1 MPVYSG
7 MTSEKTTTGKSAGY
21 SDIDELDWDAIYADH
36 APRVYN
42 YLRFG
47 LGTETDV
54 AELTSRTFEKAW
66 RSRVRYRRELAGFTT
81 WLFTIAKNVRVDYLK
96 GRRTHLPMDAAANV
110 SSDGTPEKD
119 AERTS
124 NLSRLALLTESLS
137 DRERELIALK
147 YGAELTNR
155 LIARL
160 TGLSESNVG
169 SILHRAVRALR
180 EKW

>member
-1 MPVYSG
+1 MAF
-7 MTSEKTTTGKSAGY
+7 EQATTDRSMGSPDT
-21 SDIDELDWDAIYADH
+21 DDLDWDAIYADH

-42 YLRFG
+42 YFRFRMG
-47 LGTETDV
+47 IEVDV

-66 RSRVRYRRELAGFTT
+66 RSRARYRRDLAGFAT
-81 WLFTIAKNVRVDYLK
+81 WLFTIAKNVRVDYLH
-96 GRRTHLPMDAAANV
+96 GRRSHLPIEAALNV
-110 SSDGTPEKD
+110 AAEGTPEKD
-119 AERTS
+119 AERRS
-124 NLSRLALLTESLS
+124 NLSRLALTQSLS
-137 DRERELIALK
+137 DRERELVALK

-169 SILHRAVRALR
+169 SILHRVVGSLR